1 MTATAGITNVDPDV
15 YANIMRSRTGGCD
28 QASGKA
34 EWRVRLGVGC
44 VVANY
49 QNVTVTSHTYE
60 YCAAGAFVRS
70 AFLAAKHSGCT
81 KVGQLH
87 FIFKRVRRRSV
98 PQLWPTFDA

>member
-15 YANIMRSRTGGCD
+15 YANVMRSRAGSCD

-34 EWRVRLGVGC
+34 EWRVRLGIGC

-49 QNVTVTSHTYE
+49 QNVTITSRTYE
-60 YCAAGAFVRS
+60 YCAAGAFVRA

-87 FIFKRVRRRSV
+87 LFFQTPVRSAIMAN
-98 PQLWPTFDA
+98 F

>member
-1 MTATAGITNVDPDV
+1 LNLKFLNELAASNDRNFKFTALD
-15 YANIMRSRTGGCD
+15 
-28 QASGKA
+28 
-34 EWRVRLGVGC
+34 VGC

-60 YCAAGAFVRS
+60 YCAAGAFVRA

-87 FIFKRVRRRSV
+87 FIFSDACTFRNYGQLLMLNARLARS
-98 PQLWPTFDA
+98 LYRWSWLNSS